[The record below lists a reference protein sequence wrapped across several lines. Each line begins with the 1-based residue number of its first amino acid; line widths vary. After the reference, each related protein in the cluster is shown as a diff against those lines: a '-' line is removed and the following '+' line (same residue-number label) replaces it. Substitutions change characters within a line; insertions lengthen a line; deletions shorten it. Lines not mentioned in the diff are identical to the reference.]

1 MTEERAPVP
10 PSFSQKRPF
19 EGGGENRT
27 DSSKSTLTH
36 TISHSRG
43 FGPGI
48 FFNSFGGSAMIL
60 THSIAFV
67 GAVLVTIGAMDWSWP
82 PRWTAGLLVAGW
94 IIEAWLVWA
103 VPK

>member
-1 MTEERAPVP
+1 
-10 PSFSQKRPF
+10 
-19 EGGGENRT
+19 
-27 DSSKSTLTH
+27 
-36 TISHSRG
+36 
-43 FGPGI
+43 
-48 FFNSFGGSAMIL
+48 MIL